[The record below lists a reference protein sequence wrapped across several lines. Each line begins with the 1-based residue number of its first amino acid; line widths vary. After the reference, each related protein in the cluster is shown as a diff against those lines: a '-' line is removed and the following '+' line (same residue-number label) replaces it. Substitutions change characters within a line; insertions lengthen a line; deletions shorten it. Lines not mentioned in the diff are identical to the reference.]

1 MRLLSLELHGFKSF
15 PDKTLLKFAPGVTS
29 VVGPN
34 GSGKSNIS
42 DAIRWVLGEISS
54 KNMRGSKMDDVIFSG
69 SDTRKPMNFA
79 EVSLTMDNR
88 EENGFARMPIDY
100 DEVTITRRITRST
113 EKGGGSD
120 YFINRQP
127 SRLKDINA
135 LFMNTGIGRDGYSI
149 VSQGKA
155 AEIISQKSDERRN
168 VFEEAAGISKYRY
181 DKNEAE
187 KKLAETT
194 LNCERLADILAEK
207 KRALKKLESD
217 SERAKQFLE
226 VFEKKKEADVSLAV
240 YDIRSIQIKLTDIQN
255 KYETAR
261 TALLSVD
268 NSISDAEAER
278 ERIELLQAQAKEL
291 YARLSTEIEEL
302 NKNKY
307 SQDTNAQVLK
317 NEVEHMRA
325 RIAEYT
331 SEIDELNANLKEH
344 VTRVNTAIDSL
355 KAITD
360 KRDEAESRRGAI
372 NRKLEELDVALE
384 NCDSKIEDNLSKTD
398 AAQERQVNSRVRIAE
413 IEGTA
418 RSSEDRKTEIT
429 KQLET
434 TSESVAKC
442 AEELKRHKDKMDNYQ
457 SQSDKIRSQETELS
471 STISSLQQSI
481 SDYNSRISLL
491 ASDLRDI
498 RTRTDN
504 LRRMEELFEGYP
516 KSVSAIMN
524 AAKNG
529 ALSGICGPISHI
541 FTVKTQ
547 YSTAIETALAST
559 LQNIVCEDANAAEA
573 AIKWLTDNK
582 AGYTTFYP
590 LNTVQVTPL
599 QVNANSLKSVRGY
612 VGIASELVEYDV
624 KYDRVIKHLL
634 GRTLVFDN
642 IRNAKEYA
650 HSIGHK
656 IRIVTLDG
664 NQINAGGSYA
674 GGFKAKGSGV
684 LNRGAEIDRLNAERI
699 KAETEK
705 NTVQS
710 KLDKATHEL
719 NEAFKTADSVTAK
732 LKLLNTMYQ
741 AESTQYAA
749 YEAQMNTMAENET
762 QLREQLT
769 DIENAGAKLEEEKNA
784 LVLTISETEK
794 TIERLSVELEA
805 LNEEKK
811 SVNDSIHT
819 ENNRLNAVSMEIV
832 GLNKDVE
839 SATNDLE
846 FKKKQHQDCESAIS
860 NKKKNISDLERSI
873 DSTEKNIAESS
884 SKVLEMDTEL
894 TTKTA
899 ERDKA
904 NSDSII
910 YEQKLS
916 KLNLNL
922 QEIMRSREV
931 LSNDHTKLEAQK
943 NNMDT
948 ELMRLVNHLSEEYNL
963 TFSEAETLN
972 YPPVTTENR
981 SEIEKQLNEY
991 KNKLRG
997 IGSVD
1002 TGSIEEYKIAKVDY
1016 DDLSNNF
1023 DDMEK
1028 SRVYYNDTVN
1038 QLEENMRNRFV
1049 EVIGEINEAFQ
1060 RAFSE
1065 LFGGGRAEVVLTDMD
1080 DVLHCGIDINV
1091 APPGKIIK
1099 SLSLLSGGEQAFI
1112 SIALVFA
1119 LLHVN
1124 PSPFC
1129 IFDEIEAALDEV
1141 NVAMFA
1147 NYIKKYSDHTQ
1158 FITITHRRGTME
1170 VGDTLYG
1177 VTMAE
1182 RGISRVLAINVSD
1195 VETKLGIKL

>member
-54 KNMRGSKMDDVIFSG
+54 KSMRGTKMDDVIFSG

-127 SRLKDINA
+127 ARLKDINA

-181 DKNEAE
+181 QKNEAE
-187 KKLAETT
+187 KKLAETA

-207 KRALKKLESD
+207 KATLEKLEKD
-217 SERAKQFLE
+217 AERAKKYLE
-226 VFEKKKEADVSLAV
+226 VYEKKKEADVSLAV
-240 YDIRSIQIKLTDIQN
+240 YDIRDTQVKLEDVQGKFEN
-255 KYETAR
+255 AR
-261 TALLSVD
+261 VSLQTVD
-268 NSISDAEAER
+268 NNIMDAEAER
-278 ERIELLQAQAKEL
+278 DRIELLQAQAKEL

-307 SQDTNAQVLK
+307 SQDTNAQLLK

-325 RIAEYT
+325 RITEYNAEL
-331 SEIDELNANLKEH
+331 EELRESLNGHIEKVKEAAEALQA
-344 VTRVNTAIDSL
+344 V
-355 KAITD
+355 TD
-360 KRDEAESRRGAI
+360 KRNEAETRRDGI
-372 NRKLEELDVALE
+372 NAKLDELAGDLE
-384 NCDSKIEDNLSKTD
+384 NCDLKIEENLAATD
-398 AAQERQVNSRVRIAE
+398 FAEDKQVECRMRIAE

-418 RSSEDRKTEIT
+418 RSSEGRKSEIT
-429 KQLET
+429 KELEST
-434 TSESVAKC
+434 GEAVAKC
-442 AEELKRHKDKMDNYQ
+442 SEGMKRHKDKMDNYQ
-457 SQSDKIRSQETELS
+457 AQSDKIRAQEEENDAKRAA
-471 STISSLQQSI
+471 LQQKI
-481 SDYNSRISLL
+481 SDLNGKISLL

-498 RTRTDN
+498 RTRTDT
-504 LRRMEELFEGYP
+504 LKRMEELFEGYP
-516 KSVSAIMN
+516 HSVSAIMN
-524 AAKNG
+524 ASKTGKLN
-529 ALSGICGPISHI
+529 GICGPLSHI
-541 FTVKTQ
+541 FTVSTE
-547 YSTAIETALAST
+547 YSVPIETALAST
-559 LQNIVCEDANAAEA
+559 LQHIVCEDDNAAKA
-573 AIKWLTDNK
+573 AIRWLSDNK
-582 AGYTTFYP
+582 AGRTTFYP

-599 QVNANSLKSVRGY
+599 PVNTATLKDNKGFI
-612 VGIASELVEYDV
+612 GIASDLVEYEP

-642 IRNAKEYA
+642 LNNANVYA
-650 HSIGHK
+650 HATGHK

-664 NQINAGGSYA
+664 QQINAGGSYT
-674 GGFKAKGSGV
+674 GGYKAKGSGL
-684 LNRGAEIDRLNAERI
+684 LNRSAEIDRLNADRI
-699 KAETEK
+699 KTETEK
-705 NTVQS
+705 NAAQAE
-710 KLDKATHEL
+710 LDQATREL
-719 NEAFKTADSVTAK
+719 NDALSSGDSVAAK
-732 LKLLNTMYQ
+732 LKLLGTMYQ
-741 AESTQYAA
+741 AESNQYAA
-749 YEAQMNTMAENET
+749 YEAQMATIAENEAH
-762 QLREQLT
+762 LREQLT
-769 DIENAGAKLEEEKNA
+769 DMENANAQLEKEKEA
-784 LVLTISETEK
+784 LTVAVTEAEK
-794 TIERLSVELEA
+794 AVERLADELKV
-805 LNEEKK
+805 LNGRKQ
-811 SVNDSIHT
+811 SVNDSIKS
-819 ENNRLNAVSMEIV
+819 ENNKLNAVSMEIV

-839 SATNDLE
+839 SAMRDLE
-846 FKKKQHQDCESAIS
+846 FKNTQRLECEKKITDTENNVTSLE
-860 NKKKNISDLERSI
+860 NKI
-873 DSTEKNIAESS
+873 DSTEKSIVVSS
-884 SKVLEMDTEL
+884 DKVQEMDAEL
-894 TTKTA
+894 TEKTS

-904 NSDSII
+904 NHDSIS

-922 QEIMRSREV
+922 QEMMRSREV
-931 LSNDHTKLEAQK
+931 LSNDYTKLDSQ
-943 NNMDT
+943 NNT
-948 ELMRLVNHLSEEYNL
+948 LLSERDRLITYLSDEYTL
-963 TFSEAETLN
+963 TFTEAEELN
-972 YPPVTTENR
+972 YPPVTPENR
-981 SEIEKQLNEY
+981 GEIAHQLNELKY
-991 KNKLRG
+991 KLRG

-1002 TGSIEEYKIAKVDY
+1002 PTSIEEFKTAKVSFDEMNY
-1016 DDLSNNF
+1016 NF
-1023 DDMEK
+1023 EDMEK
-1028 SRVYYNDTVN
+1028 SRASYEETVN

-1060 RAFSE
+1060 RSFSE

-1182 RGISRVLAINVSD
+1182 RGISRVLAINVNE
-1195 VETKLGIKL
+1195 VEAKLGVKL